1 VEQAIVAK
9 IGEYNKLSL
18 RISSL
23 DQKQAKGG
31 IPQRENILISYSR
44 IETKHS

>member
-1 VEQAIVAK
+1 VEQATIAK
-9 IGEYNKLSL
+9 IGEYNQPSL

-31 IPQRENILISYSR
+31 MPQSIRTHTLKKYKIAILL
-44 IETKHS
+44 